1 MLAARFEYLYTA
13 RQVLIAIGI
22 FIFLG
27 ELTRDPTYYWEPRG
41 AIIKPHLFDA
51 TLSPHGLRIE
61 LTPSMH
67 VRFSNFLIV
76 LSSSLSLSG

>member
-1 MLAARFEYLYTA
+1 MLAARFEYFYTA

-22 FIFLG
+22 FFFLG

-51 TLSPHGLRIE
+51 TLSLHGLRIE

-67 VRFSNFLIV
+67 VRFSYFLIV
-76 LSSSLSLSG
+76 LSSS